1 MNKFELAQTFLTIAD
16 NGSIQAA
23 ATKLSQ
29 SEAAVSKKLKKLEE
43 WLEVQLIIRK
53 RTGLVLTEAGQNYYQ
68 ASKKAIEQFL
78 EAEAGFRQKK
88 NIPQGL
94 LNVVSNEYYFRHF
107 ILPHL
112 AGYSKKYP
120 KIMLNIN
127 IAEILPNF
135 QNKPVDIVF
144 GGSATGT
151 DNMVRKKIHETRYVL
166 CAAPQYFKKH
176 GTPRATAELLQHQF
190 IAHASRNPPNI
201 ITLDNDERIIL
212 TPALMMNNT
221 SMIIEACLKN
231 LGFIWTHENLVEAH
245 LKNKTLV
252 RFLDKFT
259 QKTWSVYAYYEYQSF
274 INPSIKVFMDYFCSQ
289 EMLLLQR

>member
-1 MNKFELAQTFLTIAD
+1 MNKFELAQTFLIIAD
-16 NGSIQAA
+16 KGSIQAA
-23 ATKLSQ
+23 AETLSQ
-29 SEAAVSKKLKKLEE
+29 SEAAVSKKLKRLEE

-53 RTGLVLTEAGQNYYQ
+53 RTGLILTEAGQHYYQ
-68 ASKKAIEQFL
+68 ASKKAIEHFQ
-78 EAEAGFRQKK
+78 EAEACFRQKK
-88 NIPQGL
+88 KTPQGT
-94 LNVVSNEYYFRHF
+94 LNVVSNEYYFRYF

-112 AGYSKKYP
+112 ANFSKKYP
-120 KIMLNIN
+120 KIILNIN

-135 QNKPVDIVF
+135 QDKPVDIVF

-166 CAAPQYFKKH
+166 CASPQYLKKH

-221 SMIIEACLKN
+221 SMMIETCLKN
-231 LGFIWTHENLVEAH
+231 LGFIWTHENLVETH

-259 QKTWSVYAYYEYQSF
+259 QQTSGIYAYYEYQYF
-274 INPSIKVFMDYFCSQ
+274 INPCIKAFMDQFRVN
-289 EMLLLQR
+289 ELLF